1 MGNERSGRTAGMKA
15 SRKNYTT
22 EELVRNSLTAM
33 GIDIPEDRCP
43 ITDLVL
49 NLLMDPEV
57 DKALK
62 MQASLKL
69 MEFLRP
75 RLKQVDHTGTVN
87 QVQVQLTHA
96 EIQKILA
103 TDPFQ
108 AAIDVTPTPQTAK
121 DPLK

>member
-22 EELVRNSLTAM
+22 EELVRNSLKAM

-87 QVQVQLTHA
+87 QVQVQLTHQ
-96 EIQKILA
+96 EIQKILQA
-103 TDPFQ
+103 DPFQ
-108 AAIDVTPTPQTAK
+108 AAIEVKSEDK
-121 DPLK
+121 K